1 MDFGHRKLVENYKDK
16 YTKEDEFLSQKN
28 NFSFLFE
35 AVFIC
40 ILHIKVK
47 KTQKF
52 MHFVCRNTSTAANK
66 GTPPYFLCLCNSVV
80 CTGLDL

>member
-1 MDFGHRKLVENYKDK
+1 MDFGHRKQIENYKDK

-28 NFSFLFE
+28 NFPFLFE

-40 ILHIKVK
+40 ISYIKVK

-52 MHFVCRNTSTAANK
+52 MHFCM
-66 GTPPYFLCLCNSVV
+66 
-80 CTGLDL
+80 

>member
-40 ILHIKVK
+40 ILYIKVK
-47 KTQKF
+47 NTKVYAF
-52 MHFVCRNTSTAANK
+52 LYVEMHLQLQIKELLIFSVFVI
-66 GTPPYFLCLCNSVV
+66 L
-80 CTGLDL
+80 